1 MIAKLA
7 GLFTTDW
14 AVGSLLP
21 AVLILAAT
29 VVLGI
34 FAGRLARRAAARIPN
49 VDVTVR
55 GLLAGTAAGAVYVAG
70 AFAVLDA
77 LGVSTS
83 GLFAAIGAVTLSIG
97 LALRDSLANVAAGL
111 AIVIFRPIAV
121 GEYITFASESQTRSS
136 GTVVRIGP
144 FLTQM
149 RTVEGLYIAV
159 PNRLFLQEPIL
170 NYDRNGERMV
180 KIVVGISYRDSID
193 AALKTLLEVGNA
205 ESRVLPDRPV
215 QAFVEALG
223 DSSVTVSLRLWV
235 AKADYWPVRRALVQ
249 ATKEAIERAGLTI
262 PFPQCDVHVDG
273 ILSSAPAGK

>member
-1 MIAKLA
+1 MIAKIA
-7 GLFTTDW
+7 GLFSADW
-14 AVGSLLP
+14 ALSRLLP

-29 VVLGI
+29 LACGV
-34 FAGRLARRAAARIPN
+34 FASRLVRRASGRIPN

-77 LGVSTS
+77 LGVNTG

-111 AIVIFRPIAV
+111 AIVVFRPIAV
-121 GEYITFASESQTRSS
+121 GEYVTFASETQTRSS
-136 GTVVRIGP
+136 GTVEHIGP
-144 FLTQM
+144 FMTRM
-149 RTVEGLYIAV
+149 RTIEGLYIAV

-193 AALKTLLEVGNA
+193 AALKTLLDVGNA
-205 ESRVLPDRPV
+205 ETRVLPGRPV

-249 ATKEAIERAGLTI
+249 AAKEAIERAGLTI

-273 ILSSAPAGK
+273 RLASVPPGK